1 MSERST
7 EPLLDVVVR
16 WSGEVEI
23 FVGNRSWCPD
33 SIYKFQSNLLYMDSM
48 LGSALFMVTILNLF
62 AGKGSAEMAEA
73 LFVFGDSFADTGNR
87 DPYNQTLSQSW
98 RRPYGLTWPGYP
110 AGRFSSGK
118 IQTDFW
124 GDILGLPCPVSYE
137 LLKSH
142 DCETDAEKIRQGVN
156 FAVGGS
162 GIFRAHRFTTV
173 PEQVK
178 QFKKLIAASSGFD
191 SLRLSRSVA
200 LISAA
205 GNDYANNG
213 SNEGLVDLVEPVV
226 SGTIEV
232 VKDLYESGLRNF
244 VVSNVAPFGCAPQI
258 GKTSCDSKYDDTIN
272 LHTKLLTEG
281 VHHLRSNLKGLSIII
296 SDLVSAFHHIFSHS
310 TQYGFEDIFMPCCAV
325 KGGVNMCT
333 EVDERGRAL
342 FEVCDNVDNK
352 FFWDFGHPTHR
363 GWYEVMS
370 LYAYGAHEGNRK
382 LNFIEGASNAIEW
395 VQSLG
400 FLAHNISLQSA
411 TAVL

>member
-1 MSERST
+1 
-7 EPLLDVVVR
+7 
-16 WSGEVEI
+16 
-23 FVGNRSWCPD
+23 
-33 SIYKFQSNLLYMDSM
+33 MDTM
-48 LGSALFMVTILNLF
+48 FWSALFLVTILNLY
-62 AGKGSAEMAEA
+62 AGRGSAEKAEA
-73 LFVFGDSFADTGNR
+73 LFVFGDSYADTGNH
-87 DPYNQTLSQSW
+87 DPYDQTVNQVW
-98 RRPYGLTWPGYP
+98 RKPNGLDWPGYP
-110 AGRFSSGK
+110 AGRVSSGK

-137 LLKSH
+137 LLKNH
-142 DCETDAEKIRQGVN
+142 DCEADAERITQGVN

-162 GIFRAHRFTTV
+162 GIFRAYGFTTI

-191 SLRLSRSVA
+191 SHKLSRSVA

-205 GNDYANNG
+205 GNDYVALRDSTNG
-213 SNEGLVDLVEPVV
+213 SVEGLVDLVEPVV
-226 SGTIEV
+226 SGTMEA

-281 VHHLRSNLKGLSIII
+281 VHHLRSNLEGSSIII
-296 SDLVSAFHHIFSHS
+296 SDLVAAFYHIFSHS
-310 TQYGFEDIFMPCCAV
+310 TQYGFEDIFMPCCDV

-400 FLAHNISLQSA
+400 FLAHDISLQSA